1 MNIINKKLSLEEFKA
16 YISSFNFSPLNP
28 NKIVVHHSA
37 SPTQAE
43 WKGSATM
50 LSMKSFYEG
59 KGWPS
64 GPHLYIE
71 ENGIWLF
78 TPMNVTG
85 THAKAGNTMSIGIE
99 VIGNYT
105 SQVWQGKTKENVLGV
120 IHSLMDRLKL
130 SDFSIRIH
138 REYSQT
144 QCPGN
149 MITREWIINELNKYI
164 KPQFPKEEEELR
176 IKMDIVNKALDD
188 ANQSRIKLFKAK
200 GKTPDKKYTIKDEPI

>member
-16 YISSFNFSPLNP
+16 YISGFNFSPLNP

-37 SPTQAE
+37 SPTQAQ
-43 WKGSATM
+43 WQGSKSM
-50 LSMKSFYEG
+50 LGMKSYYEG

-144 QCPGN
+144 QCPGA
-149 MITREWIINELNKYI
+149 MITREWILDQLNGDRQELEEILWVKMQAVSKVLEEANVARKNLALHKGVPIKKYI
-164 KPQFPKEEEELR
+164 
-176 IKMDIVNKALDD
+176 
-188 ANQSRIKLFKAK
+188 
-200 GKTPDKKYTIKDEPI
+200 IKDEPI